1 MGDLRKARE
10 FGLFV
15 NILLPI
21 FFLKVVLEKEKEK
34 KHTAL
39 ILKVSHFIQELAE
52 VVSCVFC
59 GFRTHERLIAYEV
72 ILAVRTPYM

>member
-21 FFLKVVLEKEKEK
+21 FFLKVVLEKEKKEK
-34 KHTAL
+34 
-39 ILKVSHFIQELAE
+39 
-52 VVSCVFC
+52 
-59 GFRTHERLIAYEV
+59 
-72 ILAVRTPYM
+72 